1 MTATNMIDIQNA
13 IIQMQARAT
22 NQLFNVLNM
31 YTEQESAPVKLDK
44 VIELQGDVLEKLK
57 EGLLEHISVEELQG
71 IQCMKELDVCAGLK
85 RTISGEGFGPSPF

>member
-1 MTATNMIDIQNA
+1 MIDIQNA

-31 YTEQESAPVKLDK
+31 HTEQESAPVELDK

-57 EGLLEHISVEELQG
+57 EGLLEHISVEELRCTKDQLHRFVELEALTAEEY
-71 IQCMKELDVCAGLK
+71 KEITGDTYEEV
-85 RTISGEGFGPSPF
+85 